1 MPDPDDPDHDNDHD
15 EEQGRRLP
23 PWLLPLVIGL
33 VTISAGVVTW
43 RAGQLGSSAA
53 FEDRQS
59 VGQTIAQQ
67 EQRTE
72 AGLATVNDA
81 VGYVDYAA
89 SFAEAAAADDLADE
103 AEAQGN
109 TAVAET
115 LRSGADRLRLT
126 ASQKAQA
133 VGVFGNE
140 SLLQQAVANSTDP
153 IPFDIEEQLAA
164 RNAEVSTGIT
174 SPGDLDPDGWAER
187 ADATRTRVRALRLA
201 AALLLMSA
209 VAFTV
214 AQLATGRRVR
224 QVAVVLGSGI
234 YLLIMGT
241 TLTSVF

>member
-1 MPDPDDPDHDNDHD
+1 MPDHDDPNPQHD
-15 EEQGRRLP
+15 DNSRRRVP
-23 PWLLPLVIGL
+23 RWGLPLLIGL
-33 VTISAGVVTW
+33 VTITAGVVTW

-59 VGQTIAQQ
+59 VGQTITQQ

-89 SFAEAAAADDLADE
+89 AFAEAAAAEDLADE
-103 AEAQGN
+103 AAAQGN
-109 TAVAET
+109 TEVAET
-115 LRSGADRLRLT
+115 LRSAAARLRRT
-126 ASQKAQA
+126 ASGKARA
-133 VGVFGNE
+133 VGVFGSE
-140 SLLQQAVANSTDP
+140 SLLRQVVANSTDP
-153 IPFDIEEQLAA
+153 IPFDLEEQLAA
-164 RNAEVSTGIT
+164 RQAEASTGIT
-174 SPGDLDPDGWAER
+174 SPGTLDPDGWADR

-214 AQLATGRRVR
+214 AQLATGRGVR
-224 QVAVVLGSGI
+224 RVAVVLGSGI
-234 YLLIMGT
+234 YLLIVGT